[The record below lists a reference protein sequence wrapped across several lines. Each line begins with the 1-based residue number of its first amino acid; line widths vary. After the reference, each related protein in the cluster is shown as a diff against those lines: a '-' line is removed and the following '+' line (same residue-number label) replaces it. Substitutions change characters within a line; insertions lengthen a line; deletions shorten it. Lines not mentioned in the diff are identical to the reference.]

1 MSHPVTVIGI
11 GDDGL
16 DGLSVSART
25 LLDDATFIVGAPR
38 HLEMLSPDDARARL
52 QWSKDLA
59 GDIEKLG
66 LHRDTHKICVLATGD
81 PLMHGIAVRLIER
94 YGTDQV
100 HVHPAAS
107 AFSLAAARMGWSL
120 SDPMVSCVSVHAK
133 PFEALN
139 RYIHTGVRLLI
150 LSRDGDTPAQIA
162 ALLVERGFGKSTVTI
177 LERLGGTAEKRH
189 DLIAS
194 ESAPGTIDNLN
205 TVAVDCISGA
215 DGATWSLAPGLPVDA
230 FDHDGTITKPEV
242 RAVTLAAL
250 APKPGETLWDIGAGN
265 GTVAIEWLRVEPRSH
280 AVAIERDGVRAAR
293 ITKNALALG
302 VPELHVIQGD
312 FPIVKDQ
319 DLPAADVVFIGG
331 GIVGGG
337 DVLADAL
344 NVLKTGGRLVA
355 NAVTLEAQA
364 KLIDAQQVHG
374 GSLVKIGI
382 ATSGSVGPHL
392 GLKPALDVLQW
403 RMTKI

>member
-1 MSHPVTVIGI
+1 MSHPMTVIGI

-25 LLDDATFIVGAPR
+25 RLDDATFVVGAPR
-38 HLEMLSPDDARARL
+38 HLGMLAPDDTRERL

-66 LHRDTHKICVLATGD
+66 PLQDTHKICVLATGD

-94 YGTDQV
+94 YGVDQV
-100 HVHPAAS
+100 HVHPAPS

-120 SDPMVSCVSVHAK
+120 SDPMLSCVSVHAK

-139 RYIHTGVRLLI
+139 RYIHAGVRLLI
-150 LSRDGDTPAQIA
+150 LSRGSDTPGQIA
-162 ALLVERGFGKSTVTI
+162 ALLTERGFGNSTMTI
-177 LERLGGTAEKRH
+177 LQRLGGAVEKRH
-189 DLIAS
+189 DLTAR
-194 ESAPGTIDNLN
+194 ESVPGTIDNLN
-205 TVAVDCISGA
+205 TVAIDCIPDA
-215 DGATWSLAPGLPVDA
+215 DATAWSLAPGLPVDA
-230 FDHDGTITKPEV
+230 FEHDGTITKPEV

-265 GTVAIEWLRVEPRSH
+265 GTVAIEWLRVERRSH
-280 AVAIERDGVRAAR
+280 AVAIERDAVRAAR
-293 ITKNALALG
+293 IKKNALTLG
-302 VPELHVIQGD
+302 VPALHVVEGD
-312 FPIVKDQ
+312 FPMLKDQ
-319 DLPAADVVFIGG
+319 SLPAADVVFIGG

-337 DVLADAL
+337 DVLVGAL
-344 NVLKTGGRLVA
+344 NVLKAGGRLVA

-364 KLIDAQQVHG
+364 KLIDAQQMHG
-374 GSLVKIGI
+374 GDLVRIGI
-382 ATSGSVGPHL
+382 ATSGSVGPHQ

-403 RMTKI
+403 RMTKV

>member
-1 MSHPVTVIGI
+1 MSDPITVVGI

-16 DGLSVSART
+16 DGLSVSARA
-25 LLDDATFIVGAPR
+25 LLDDATFIVGALR
-38 HLEMLSPDDARARL
+38 HLEMLPADDARDRM

-59 GDIEKLG
+59 GDIEKLASY
-66 LHRDTHKICVLATGD
+66 RDTHKICVLATGD
-81 PLMHGIAVRLIER
+81 PLMHGIAVQLIAR
-94 YGTDQV
+94 YGADQV
-100 HVHPAAS
+100 HVHPAPS

-120 SDPMVSCVSVHAK
+120 NDPMLSCLSVHAK
-133 PFEALN
+133 PFDALN
-139 RYIHTGVRLLI
+139 RFIHAGVRLLI
-150 LSRDGDTPAQIA
+150 LSRDGDTPGQIA
-162 ALLVERGFGKSTVTI
+162 ALLVERGFGNSAMSI
-177 LERLGGTAEKRH
+177 LERIGGAKEKRN
-189 DLIAS
+189 DLTANQGVS
-194 ESAPGTIDNLN
+194 GKIDNLN
-205 TVAVDCISGA
+205 TVAVECMA
-215 DGATWSLAPGLPVDA
+215 DAQAKTYSLAPGLPDDA

-280 AVAIERDGVRAAR
+280 AVAIERDGERAAR
-293 ITKNALALG
+293 IQKNAQALG
-302 VPELHVIQGD
+302 VPELHVVEGD
-312 FPIVKDQ
+312 FPMTADQ
-319 DLPAADVVFIGG
+319 NLPAADVAFIGG

-337 DVLADAL
+337 DVLAGAL

-364 KLIDAQQVHG
+364 KLIDAQQMHG
-374 GSLVKIGI
+374 GDLVRIGI
-382 ATSGSVGPHL
+382 AKSKAVGPHQ

>member
-133 PFEALN
+133 PFEVLN

-194 ESAPGTIDNLN
+194 ESASGTIDNLN

-302 VPELHVIQGD
+302 VPELHVVQGD

-319 DLPAADVVFIGG
+319 DFPVADVVFIGG

-337 DVLADAL
+337 DVLVGAL
-344 NVLKTGGRLVA
+344 NTLKAGGRLVA

-364 KLIDAQQVHG
+364 KLIDAQQIHG

>member
-1 MSHPVTVIGI
+1 MSHPITAVGI

-38 HLEMLSPDDARARL
+38 HLKMLTADDARERL

-59 GDIEKLG
+59 GDIEKLVSY
-66 LHRDTHKICVLATGD
+66 RDTHKICVLATGD
-81 PLMHGIAVRLIER
+81 PLMHGIAVQLITR
-94 YGTDQV
+94 FGADQV
-100 HVHPAAS
+100 HVYPSPS

-120 SDPMVSCVSVHAK
+120 NDPMLSCLSVHAK
-133 PFEALN
+133 PFDVLN
-139 RYIHTGVRLLI
+139 RFLHAGVRLLI
-150 LSRDGDTPAQIA
+150 LSRDGDTPEQIA
-162 ALLVERGFGKSTVTI
+162 ALLVERGFGNSAINI
-177 LERLGGTAEKRH
+177 LERIGGALEKRS
-189 DLIAS
+189 DLTANQGVS
-194 ESAPGTIDNLN
+194 GKIDNLN
-205 TVAVDCISGA
+205 TVAVECVPDA
-215 DGATWSLAPGLPVDA
+215 QAKAYSLAPGLPDDA

-280 AVAIERDGVRAAR
+280 AVAIERDRVRASR
-293 ITKNALALG
+293 IRRNAQTLG
-302 VPELHVIQGD
+302 VPELHVVEGE
-312 FPIVKDQ
+312 FPMAKDQ
-319 DLPAADVVFIGG
+319 SLPAADVVFIGG
-331 GIVGGG
+331 GIVGGD

-344 NVLKTGGRLVA
+344 NVLKAGGRLVA

-364 KLIDAQQVHG
+364 KLIDAQQKYG
-374 GSLVKIGI
+374 GDLVRIGV
-382 ATSGSVGPHL
+382 AKSGAVGPHQ

-403 RMTKI
+403 RMIKI